1 MYSRFCPKAR
11 VTACHSPAMTY
22 GDKESKRMKT
32 KVIAIINQK
41 GGVGKTTSCIN
52 IGACMAKMGKKVLI
66 IDMDP
71 QGNATTGLG
80 VKKHV
85 EFVNELGKKDVRPV
99 LNIYTVL
106 SGGTDVTNEEI
117 IVHTA
122 VAGLDLI
129 PSSIDLSAIEM
140 EMNDYPN
147 REKVLVKAIEPLMGV
162 YDFILLD
169 CPPSMSLIT
178 INSMV
183 AATSVLIP
191 VQCEFY
197 AMEGLAQL
205 LDSINI
211 IRKFLNPKLTVYHVL
226 LTMYSGRYKLHQQ
239 VAEEIEKYFGKRL
252 LDTRIPQSIRLA
264 EAPSFG
270 KPIIVYDKR
279 SAGAVAYTR
288 ATEEL
293 LARESKRK

>member
-1 MYSRFCPKAR
+1 
-11 VTACHSPAMTY
+11 
-22 GDKESKRMKT
+22 MKT
-32 KVIAIINQK
+32 KVMAIINQK

-52 IGACMAKMGKKVLI
+52 IGACMSKMGKKVLI

-80 VKKHV
+80 ISKHV
-85 EFVNELGKKDVRPV
+85 EFVNEYGKKDVRPV
-99 LNIYTVL
+99 LNIYSVMC
-106 SGGTDVTNEEI
+106 GNTDILNKDLI
-117 IVHTA
+117 CHTELE
-122 VAGLDLI
+122 GLDII

-140 EMNDYPN
+140 EMNDMPN
-147 REKVLVKAIEPLMGV
+147 REKVLLKAIEPILGK
-162 YDFILLD
+162 YDYILLD

-183 AATSVLIP
+183 AADTVLIP
-191 VQCEFY
+191 IQCEFY

-205 LDSINI
+205 LDSIKI
-211 IRKFLNPKLTVYHVL
+211 IRKLLNPKLSVNHVL
-226 LTMYSGRYKLHQQ
+226 LTMYSGRYKLHHQ
-239 VAEEIEKYFGKRL
+239 VAEEIEKYFGAKL
-252 LDTRIPQSIRLA
+252 LRTRIPVNVRLA

-270 KPIIVYDKR
+270 KPIILYDKR
-279 SAGAVAYTR
+279 STGAQAYIH

>member
-1 MYSRFCPKAR
+1 
-11 VTACHSPAMTY
+11 
-22 GDKESKRMKT
+22 MKT

-66 IDMDP
+66 VDMDP

-80 VKKHV
+80 IAKHV

-106 SGGTDVTNEEI
+106 SGKTDVLNKEL
-117 IVHTA
+117 IVHTL
-122 VAGLDLI
+122 VEGLDLI

-147 REKVLVKAIEPLMGV
+147 REKVLVKALEPLMGK
-162 YDFILLD
+162 YDYVLLD

-211 IRKFLNPKLTVYHVL
+211 IRKFLNPKLTTYHVL
-226 LTMYSGRYKLHQQ
+226 LTMYASRYKLHRQ
-239 VAEEIEKYFGKRL
+239 VADEIQKYFDKRL
-252 LDTRIPQSIRLA
+252 LDARIPVSVRLA

-270 KPIIVYDKR
+270 KPIITYDKR
-279 SAGAVAYTR
+279 SVGALAYMR

-293 LARESKRK
+293 LMRESKRK

>member
-1 MYSRFCPKAR
+1 
-11 VTACHSPAMTY
+11 
-22 GDKESKRMKT
+22 MKT

-52 IGACMAKMGKKVLI
+52 IGAVMAKMGKKVLI

-85 EFVNELGKKDVRPV
+85 EFINELGKKDVRPV

-106 SGGTDVTNEEI
+106 SGGTDVTNEEL
-117 IVHTA
+117 IVHTE

-183 AATSVLIP
+183 AATSILIP

-197 AMEGLAQL
+197 AMEGLAHL
-205 LDSINI
+205 LDSIDI

-226 LTMYSGRYKLHQQ
+226 LTMYSGRYKLHRQ
-239 VAEEIEKYFGKRL
+239 VAEEIEKYFGKKL
-252 LDTRIPQSIRLA
+252 LDTRIPQSVRLA

-270 KPIIVYDKR
+270 KPIITYDKR
-279 SAGAVAYTR
+279 SIGAAAYIR

>member
-1 MYSRFCPKAR
+1 
-11 VTACHSPAMTY
+11 
-22 GDKESKRMKT
+22 
-32 KVIAIINQK
+32 
-41 GGVGKTTSCIN
+41 
-52 IGACMAKMGKKVLI
+52 MAKMGKKVLI

-80 VKKHV
+80 IKKHV

-99 LNIYTVL
+99 MNIYTVL
-106 SGGTDVTNEEI
+106 SGNADVMTE
-117 IVHTA
+117 
-122 VAGLDLI
+122 GLIQSTEVDGLSLI

-147 REKVLVKAIEPLMGV
+147 REKVLVKAIEPLLGR
-162 YDFILLD
+162 YDYILLD

-211 IRKFLNPKLTVYHVL
+211 IRKFLNPKLTTYHVL
-226 LTMYSGRYKLHQQ
+226 LTMYAQRYKLHRQ

-252 LDTRIPQSIRLA
+252 LDTRIPISVRLA

-270 KPIIVYDKR
+270 KPIILYDKR
-279 SAGAVAYTR
+279 SAGALAYMR
-288 ATEEL
+288 ATEEFL
-293 LARESKRK
+293 MKEGKRK

>member
-1 MYSRFCPKAR
+1 MKKCVPIAQVGQKRI
-11 VTACHSPAMTY
+11 
-22 GDKESKRMKT
+22 RMKT
-32 KVIAIINQK
+32 KVVAIINQK

-52 IGACMAKMGKKVLI
+52 MGACLVKLGKKVLI

-80 VKKHV
+80 ISKHI
-85 EFVNELGKKDVRPV
+85 EFINEYGKKDVKPV

-106 SGGTDVTNEEI
+106 CGNTDILNKDLI
-117 IVHTA
+117 QHTLPM
-122 VAGLDLI
+122 GLDVI

-140 EMNDYPN
+140 EMNDMSN
-147 REKVLVKAIEPLMGV
+147 REKVLAKAIEPLLGK
-162 YDFILLD
+162 YDYILLD

-183 AATSVLIP
+183 AADSVLIP
-191 VQCEFY
+191 IQCEFY

-205 LDSINI
+205 LDSIKI
-211 IRKFLNPKLTVYHVL
+211 IRKLLNPKLTVNHVL

-239 VAEEIEKYFGKRL
+239 VADEIAKYFGNKL
-252 LDTRIPQSIRLA
+252 LNTRIPINVRLA

-270 KPIIVYDKR
+270 KPVILYDKKC
-279 SAGAVAYTR
+279 AGAVAYMR
-288 ATEEL
+288 ATEEFL
-293 LARESKRK
+293 MRESKRK

>member
-1 MYSRFCPKAR
+1 MRGEK
-11 VTACHSPAMTY
+11 
-22 GDKESKRMKT
+22 GKILMKT
-32 KVIAIINQK
+32 KVVAIINQK

-52 IGACMAKMGKKVLI
+52 IGACMANMGKKVLI

-85 EFVNELGKKDVRPV
+85 EFINEMGKKDVRPV

-106 SGGTDVTNEEI
+106 SGNTDVLNADLIQKTEVPGLEI
-117 IVHTA
+117 
-122 VAGLDLI
+122 I

-147 REKVLVKAIEPLMGV
+147 REKVLVKAIEPLLGK
-162 YDFILLD
+162 YDYILLD

-183 AATSVLIP
+183 SSNSVLIT

-226 LTMYSGRYKLHQQ
+226 LTMYSSRYKLHRQ
-239 VAEEIEKYFGKRL
+239 VADEIAKYFGKRL
-252 LDTRIPQSIRLA
+252 LDTRIPVSVRLA

-270 KPIIVYDKR
+270 KPIILYDKR
-279 SAGAVAYTR
+279 SVGSLAYMR
-288 ATEEL
+288 ATEEFL
-293 LARESKRK
+293 IRDNKRK

>member
-1 MYSRFCPKAR
+1 MRGEK
-11 VTACHSPAMTY
+11 
-22 GDKESKRMKT
+22 GKILMKT
-32 KVIAIINQK
+32 KVVAIINQK

-52 IGACMAKMGKKVLI
+52 IGACMANMGKKVLI

-85 EFVNELGKKDVRPV
+85 EFINEMGKKDVRPV

-106 SGGTDVTNEEI
+106 SGNTDVLNADLIQKTEVPGLEI
-117 IVHTA
+117 
-122 VAGLDLI
+122 I

-147 REKVLVKAIEPLMGV
+147 REKVLVKAIEPLLGK
-162 YDFILLD
+162 YDYILLD

-226 LTMYSGRYKLHQQ
+226 LTMYSSRYKLHRQ
-239 VAEEIEKYFGKRL
+239 VADEIAKYFGKRL
-252 LDTRIPQSIRLA
+252 LDTRIPVSVRLA

-270 KPIIVYDKR
+270 KPIILYDKR
-279 SAGAVAYTR
+279 SVGSLAYMR
-288 ATEEL
+288 ATEEFL
-293 LARESKRK
+293 IRDNKRK

>member
-1 MYSRFCPKAR
+1 
-11 VTACHSPAMTY
+11 
-22 GDKESKRMKT
+22 MKT
-32 KVIAIINQK
+32 KVVAIINQK

-52 IGACMAKMGKKVLI
+52 IGACMANLGKKVLI

-85 EFVNELGKKDVRPV
+85 EFINEMGKKDVRPV

-106 SGGTDVTNEEI
+106 SGNTDVTNKDLI
-117 IVHTA
+117 QPTCVP
-122 VAGLDLI
+122 GLELI

-147 REKVLVKAIEPLMGV
+147 REKVLVKAIEPLIGK
-162 YDFILLD
+162 YDYILLD

-183 AATSVLIP
+183 AATGVLIP

-226 LTMYSGRYKLHQQ
+226 LTMYSSRYKLHRQ
-239 VAEEIEKYFGKRL
+239 VADEIAKYFGKRL
-252 LDTRIPQSIRLA
+252 LETRIPVSVRIA

-270 KPIIVYDKR
+270 KPIIQYDKR
-279 SAGAVAYTR
+279 SVGSLAYMR
-288 ATEEL
+288 ATEEFL
-293 LARESKRK
+293 MRDNKRK

>member
-1 MYSRFCPKAR
+1 
-11 VTACHSPAMTY
+11 
-22 GDKESKRMKT
+22 MKT
-32 KVIAIINQK
+32 KVVAIINQK

-80 VKKHV
+80 IRKH
-85 EFVNELGKKDVRPV
+85 EDFVNEYGKKDVRSV
-99 LNIYTVL
+99 LNIYDVL
-106 SGGTDVTNEEI
+106 SGKIDVTNKDLIRATE
-117 IVHTA
+117 V
-122 VAGLDLI
+122 VGLDLI
-129 PSSIDLSAIEM
+129 PASIDLAAIEM
-140 EMNDYPN
+140 EMSDYPN
-147 REKVLVKAIEPLMGV
+147 REKLLVKAIEPLLGK
-162 YDFILLD
+162 YDYILLD

-183 AATSVLIP
+183 AATSLLIP

-205 LDSINI
+205 LNNFNI
-211 IRKFLNPKLTVYHVL
+211 IRKLLNPKLTFYHVL
-226 LTMYSGRYKLHQQ
+226 LTMYGGRYKLHRQ
-239 VAEEIEKYFGKRL
+239 VAEEIEKYFGNRL
-252 LDTRIPQSIRLA
+252 LDTRIPQSVRIA

-270 KPIIVYDKR
+270 KPIILYDKR
-279 SAGAVAYTR
+279 SAGALAYQR
-288 ATEEL
+288 ATEEI

>member
-1 MYSRFCPKAR
+1 
-11 VTACHSPAMTY
+11 
-22 GDKESKRMKT
+22 MKT
-32 KVIAIINQK
+32 KVVAIINQK

-52 IGACMAKMGKKVLI
+52 IGACMATMGKKVLI

-80 VKKHV
+80 IKKHI
-85 EFVNELGKKDVRPV
+85 EFVNEMGKKDVRPV
-99 LNIYTVL
+99 LNIYNVL
-106 SGGTDVTNEEI
+106 SGATDCTNKELIKKTEI
-117 IVHTA
+117 D
-122 VAGLDLI
+122 GLDLI

-147 REKVLVKAIEPLMGV
+147 REKVLVKAIEPLMGA
-162 YDFILLD
+162 YDYILLD

-211 IRKFLNPKLTVYHVL
+211 IRKFLNPKLTTYRVL
-226 LTMYSGRYKLHQQ
+226 LTMYASRYKLHRQ

-252 LDTRIPQSIRLA
+252 LDARIPVSVRLA

-270 KPIIVYDKR
+270 KPIILYDKR
-279 SAGAVAYTR
+279 SVGSIAYMR

-293 LARESKRK
+293 LMRESKRK

>member
-1 MYSRFCPKAR
+1 
-11 VTACHSPAMTY
+11 
-22 GDKESKRMKT
+22 MKT

-41 GGVGKTTSCIN
+41 GGVGKTTTCIN
-52 IGACMAKMGKKVLI
+52 MGAAMAKLGKKVLL

-85 EFVNELGKKDVRPV
+85 EFVNELGKKDVKPV

-106 SGGTDVTNEEI
+106 CGNVEITDPDLI
-117 IVHTA
+117 RHTEMP
-122 VAGLDLI
+122 GLDVI

-140 EMNDYPN
+140 EMNDMAN
-147 REKVLVKAIEPLMGV
+147 REKVLVKAIEPLLGK
-162 YDFILLD
+162 YDYILID

-183 AATSVLIP
+183 AADSVIIP
-191 VQCEFY
+191 IQCEFY

-205 LDSINI
+205 LDSIKI
-211 IRKFLNPKLTVYHVL
+211 IKKLLNPKLSINHVL

-239 VAEEIEKYFGKRL
+239 VADEIGKYFGNKL
-252 LDTRIPQSIRLA
+252 LNTKIPVNVRLA

-270 KPIIVYDKR
+270 KPIILYDKKCP
-279 SAGAVAYTR
+279 GAVAYMR
-288 ATEEL
+288 ATEEF
-293 LARESKRK
+293 LARESKRR